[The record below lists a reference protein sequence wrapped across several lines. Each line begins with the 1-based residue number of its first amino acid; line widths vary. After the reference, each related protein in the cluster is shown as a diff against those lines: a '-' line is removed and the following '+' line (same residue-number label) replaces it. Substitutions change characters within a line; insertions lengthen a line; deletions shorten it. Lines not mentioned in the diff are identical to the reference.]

1 MSERGF
7 TLIEVM
13 VVIVVMGV
21 VASLVVMNFSGLD
34 RRKAMQ
40 AREVLILDLK
50 HIHRLANEQ
59 AQVLALDFKVQQQ
72 GTVYQVLQY
81 QPEASELKAKWQPM
95 QVFQAKTLPDAV
107 RVKVTPIEQSYQNAG
122 NLELLD
128 AKAPQLMWLGNG
140 EVKPVRIQLYFEE
153 QPLGQ
158 EIEIDYLGKVH
169 ES

>member
-7 TLIEVM
+7 TLVEVM
-13 VVIVVMGV
+13 VVIVVMGI

-40 AREVLILDLK
+40 AREVLLLDLK

-59 AQVLALDFKVQQQ
+59 AQVLALDFSVQQQ

-81 QPEASELKAKWQPM
+81 QAEATELKAKWQPM
-95 QVFQAKTLPDAV
+95 QVFRAKTLPDAV
-107 RVKVTPIEQSYQNAG
+107 RVEVTPIEQSYQNAA
-122 NLELLD
+122 NVELLD
-128 AKAPQLMWLGNG
+128 PRAPQLMWLGNG